1 MKRTDPPNALSQT
14 CEEPRDPNLENA
26 ENTSQ
31 MAEVEEFADNFLEV
45 EPETPETN
53 NLLLEDTKIRST
65 SRSNLS
71 GQTTQTRRRGHSNF
85 EVNAVLQRLAVV
97 AEKSALCPRMQVI

>member
-53 NLLLEDTKIRST
+53 NLL
-65 SRSNLS
+65 
-71 GQTTQTRRRGHSNF
+71 
-85 EVNAVLQRLAVV
+85 
-97 AEKSALCPRMQVI
+97 